1 MGIRQSTT
9 FKLKAV
15 ERALNRTNN
24 ERLEDIAQ
32 QFNIGYSTLTRW
44 MSAARQN
51 KLVADP
57 GDMLAR
63 EKRPRDW
70 TTAEKFQAIVD
81 TAAFSEQERGRYCRE
96 KGLFQHQIEQWK
108 QALMSQASP
117 SKTDKLVAENRTLKQ
132 ANKQLHRDLQ
142 RKEKALAVA
151 AALLILK
158 KKAQALFDSDE
169 DN

>member
-15 ERALNRTNN
+15 ERALNRTTS
-24 ERLEDIAQ
+24 ETLEDIAQ

-51 KLVADP
+51 KIVSDSGEIP
-57 GDMLAR
+57 AR

-70 TTAEKFQAIVD
+70 TAQEKLQALVD
-81 TAAFSEQERGRYCRE
+81 TEALSDQETGQYCRG
-96 KGLFQHQIEQWK
+96 KGIFQHQIEQWK
-108 QALMSQASP
+108 QALMNQASP
-117 SKTDKLVAENRTLKQ
+117 PKTDKLVAENRTLKQ
-132 ANKQLHRDLQ
+132 ENKQLQRELQ
-142 RKEKALAVA
+142 RKEKALAEA

-158 KKAQALFDSDE
+158 KKAQALFGSDE